1 MKISVIFSKT
11 LTKDISTSEKTK
23 RLIFIVYLLLLLCFE
38 NIIFG
43 GSVIPAA
50 VKTPGNKLVRIIMP
64 GINMVAVKKPEKKFA
79 KIDSDISKE

>member
-1 MKISVIFSKT
+1 MFTGIFPKCKINNFPPYRK
-11 LTKDISTSEKTK
+11 
-23 RLIFIVYLLLLLCFE
+23 
-38 NIIFG
+38 G

>member
-1 MKISVIFSKT
+1 MKKELKAYDSFYNYVP
-11 LTKDISTSEKTK
+11 
-23 RLIFIVYLLLLLCFE
+23 
-38 NIIFG
+38 NHG

>member
-1 MKISVIFSKT
+1 MKLVI
-11 LTKDISTSEKTK
+11 L
-23 RLIFIVYLLLLLCFE
+23 
-38 NIIFG
+38 NG

-64 GINMVAVKKPEKKFA
+64 GINMVAVKKPEKNFA

>member
-1 MKISVIFSKT
+1 MGFFSAEFGK
-11 LTKDISTSEKTK
+11 
-23 RLIFIVYLLLLLCFE
+23 
-38 NIIFG
+38 NG

-64 GINMVAVKKPEKKFA
+64 GINMVAVKKPEKNFA

>member
-1 MKISVIFSKT
+1 MDQKT
-11 LTKDISTSEKTK
+11 IKPDPDEGGNKKLPPNTG
-23 RLIFIVYLLLLLCFE
+23 RL
-38 NIIFG
+38 NG

>member
-1 MKISVIFSKT
+1 MFWYKNMFVFIYISFF
-11 LTKDISTSEKTK
+11 
-23 RLIFIVYLLLLLCFE
+23 R
-38 NIIFG
+38 G

-79 KIDSDISKE
+79 QNRL

>member
-1 MKISVIFSKT
+1 MIENYIQLKTIWKAACRLAKYIAISLYYS
-11 LTKDISTSEKTK
+11 
-23 RLIFIVYLLLLLCFE
+23 
-38 NIIFG
+38 G

-79 KIDSDISKE
+79 QNRL

>member
-1 MKISVIFSKT
+1 MISKA
-11 LTKDISTSEKTK
+11 
-23 RLIFIVYLLLLLCFE
+23 
-38 NIIFG
+38 G

-79 KIDSDISKE
+79 IIDSDISKE